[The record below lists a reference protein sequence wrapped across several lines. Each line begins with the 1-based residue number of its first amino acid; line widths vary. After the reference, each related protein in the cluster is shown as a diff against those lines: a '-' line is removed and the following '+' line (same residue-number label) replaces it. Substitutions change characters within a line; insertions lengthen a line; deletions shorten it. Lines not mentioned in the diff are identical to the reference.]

1 MSAVVLLAALAGSA
15 QAAPVLVVNASG
27 ILEGADGVTVNG
39 ASYDVRFLDGSC
51 ATLFA
56 GCDGASDFTFQTVA
70 DATAAAQALLD
81 QVFLD
86 GPLGA
91 FDSVPSL
98 TRGCT
103 FASFCRALVPIGLAP
118 GDFMEATNVIPVYF
132 FPDGV
137 TPNPG
142 FGGTWDSTD
151 DPSRTFAVF
160 TAAPAVPEP
169 ASLTLLG
176 LGCAALGLARRRR
189 G

>member
-1 MSAVVLLAALAGSA
+1 VA
-15 QAAPVLVVNASG
+15 
-27 ILEGADGVTVNG
+27 
-39 ASYDVRFLDGSC
+39 
-51 ATLFA
+51 LFA

-70 DATAAAQALLD
+70 DATAATQALLD
-81 QVFLD
+81 QVLLD

-91 FDSVPSL
+91 FDGAPSL

-103 FASFCRALVPIGLAP
+103 FVSVCHALVPIGLAP
-118 GDFMEATNVIPVYF
+118 GDWMQATNAVTPYF
-132 FPDGV
+132 FPDAV
-137 TPNPG
+137 TPQPG
-142 FGGTWDSTD
+142 FGGTWDSAD

-176 LGCAALGLARRRR
+176 LGFAALGLARRRR